1 MLNEIRLSLPELRK
15 DRIKYINANYNLND
29 QSVNILC
36 SNLHLYNFFIN
47 ISKINESG
55 KFDIQIQDLSNWI
68 TEEMIKVIDSKE
80 IPYKKITDYIN
91 PRYLLRLISMTNEGI
106 VNRNGS
112 REILASLCESKL
124 SPEELLESMGLTKIS
139 DSRELDKIC
148 EKAIIVNQ
156 SAVDDYKSGKETAIK
171 FLVGQVMKL
180 SKGKADPVQAESSL
194 LKILNLK

>member
-1 MLNEIRLSLPELRK
+1 
-15 DRIKYINANYNLND
+15 
-29 QSVNILC
+29 
-36 SNLHLYNFFIN
+36 
-47 ISKINESG
+47 
-55 KFDIQIQDLSNWI
+55 
-68 TEEMIKVIDSKE
+68 MIKVIDSKE

-112 REILASLCESKL
+112 REILASLCESNF

-139 DSRELDKIC
+139 DSHELDKIC
-148 EKAIIVNQ
+148 EQAIIENQ
-156 SAVDDYKSGKETAIK
+156 SAVDDYKSGKETAIR

-194 LKILNLK
+194 LKILKLK